1 MHIVMLGPPGA
12 GKGTQSSR
20 LALAFRIP
28 HLSTGDILRA
38 AIRDATPLGLQA
50 KAAVDSGALV
60 DDATITGCV
69 KERLAKPDVQGGF
82 ILDGFPR
89 TIEQAL
95 TLDVILKEA
104 GVKVDIAFELVVD
117 IEHLR
122 QRIAKRATDAAAA
135 KQEIRSD
142 DNENALRKRVE
153 AYLAHGAPLSEF
165 YRSQAKLVEIDGLT
179 DVETVTSKLTLAIES
194 VFSGRLPS
202 A

>member
-1 MHIVMLGPPGA
+1 MYIVMLGPPGA

-20 LALAFRIP
+20 LALSFGIP

-60 DDATITGCV
+60 DDATINGCV
-69 KERLAKPDVQGGF
+69 KERVAKPDVQAGF

-89 TIEQAL
+89 TIEQAQA
-95 TLDVILKEA
+95 LDSILK
-104 GVKVDIAFELVVD
+104 GRGLKVDVALELVVD
-117 IEHLR
+117 IEHLQ
-122 QRIAKRATDAAAA
+122 QRIAKRASDAAAA
-135 KQEIRSD
+135 RHEIRSD
-142 DNENALRKRVE
+142 DNEDVLRKRVD
-153 AYLAHGAPLSEF
+153 AYLTHAAPLSEF
-165 YRSQAKLVEIDGLT
+165 YRSQGKLVEIDGLA

-194 VFSGRLPS
+194 VVSGGLPS